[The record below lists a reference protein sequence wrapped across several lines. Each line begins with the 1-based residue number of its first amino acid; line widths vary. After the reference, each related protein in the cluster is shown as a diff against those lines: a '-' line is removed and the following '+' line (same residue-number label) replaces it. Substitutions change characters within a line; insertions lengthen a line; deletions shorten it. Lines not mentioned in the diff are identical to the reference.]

1 MKKSVNESSRLT
13 RNLDNKGVSSYL
25 FEEAMKSDASAAPG
39 FVAAFSQSSVGD
51 TSPNVLGTWCDST
64 GDPCDFEHSTCG
76 GTTEDCHGHG
86 PEYQKL
92 DLGVSSC
99 YEIGTRVYDAAKA
112 LYVGVLYRSMWKS
125 ANNYRMTSI
134 ARRQRWLI
142 PASGSTT

>member
-1 MKKSVNESSRLT
+1 MLPLRLGLWQLSAKVVLVTPHQMFLEHGVIPRATLAISSIAH
-13 RNLDNKGVSSYL
+13 V
-25 FEEAMKSDASAAPG
+25 
-39 FVAAFSQSSVGD
+39 
-51 TSPNVLGTWCDST
+51 
-64 GDPCDFEHSTCG
+64 
-76 GTTEDCHGHG
+76 DCHGHG

-142 PASGSTT
+142 PASDSTT